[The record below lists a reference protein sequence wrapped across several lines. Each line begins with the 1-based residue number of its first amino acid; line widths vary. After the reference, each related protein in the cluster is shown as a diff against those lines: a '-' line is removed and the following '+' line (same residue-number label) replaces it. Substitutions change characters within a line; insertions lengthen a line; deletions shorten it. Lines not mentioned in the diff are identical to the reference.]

1 VKLSS
6 VVRLYR
12 VRLRARAVQELFA
25 IVGIAIG
32 LALLFASQVSSASLG
47 GSVEQLT
54 NGLVGDVRFQLAAR
68 DAHGFD
74 ERLLGQVQSI
84 PGVHAAVP
92 VLEAGANVIGTAGAR
107 SVELLGTEPRF
118 TRLDGALV
126 RNFGALELAEA
137 KALMLPASIA
147 KAVGRSSL
155 QRVEVQIGGIVSPA
169 LLVPELPG
177 EVPASIAESPVAIA
191 PLAYAQT
198 LSGMQGRLTSIFVE
212 SSPVHDR
219 EVLQGLR
226 RVAAGR
232 LNVHPAGFDG
242 TLFSRAAQPIDQST
256 GLFSAIS
263 AVVGFLFAFNAL
275 LLTVPQRRHL
285 IEDLR
290 VDGYTRRM
298 IVEVL
303 LVDALVL
310 GAVSSVMGL
319 LLGDL
324 LSLALFD
331 ANPGYLSFAFP
342 IGVRRIV
349 TWTSVALCVGGGL
362 VAACVGVLA
371 PLWGTIFSSRAELF
385 HRSSR
390 PRSHGNPWLLA
401 GSTLCLAATALIL
414 LVAPAAAITG
424 VLSLSAALLLL
435 LPVLLDGIVLAFGR
449 LQGCVAGASPY
460 LAVIELRARANR
472 SRSLAV
478 AATGAIAVFGSVAI
492 ETAHGGLLEGLNRVA
507 GGLNATTDLWISPA
521 GDANSLATTP
531 FKGSAAERVARLPG
545 VERVRLYR
553 GSFLD
558 VGDRRAW
565 VIAPPRDVARPLPA
579 DQIVDG
585 TLARAVSLFH
595 LGGWVI
601 VSRAIA
607 QDQHLRV
614 GGSFLLPSP
623 RPTVLRVA
631 ALSTNLGWPPGAI
644 VLNADDYA
652 RAWGSDDPSALEV
665 DLRHGFSP
673 SLAAGEVRRAFGPHS
688 ALRVQTAFA
697 REQEFRVTARQG
709 LSRLSQISVLV
720 LIAAVLAMAAMMG
733 AMIWQRR
740 PRLAEMKVD
749 GFDRWVLWRALLW
762 ESALLLGGG
771 CSLGA
776 AFGLLGQALLSRAL
790 VTVTGFPVAFSPG
803 ILVALASF
811 ALVTATASL
820 IIAIPGGF
828 ATRVRPALSLR
839 DS

>member
-6 VVRLYR
+6 VARLYR
-12 VRLRARAVQELFA
+12 VRLRARVVQELFA
-25 IVGIAIG
+25 VLGIAIG
-32 LALLFASQVSSASLG
+32 LALLFASQVSSTSLG

-54 NGLVGDVRFQLAAR
+54 DGLLGHVRFQLVAR

-74 ERLLGQVQSI
+74 ERLLGQVQRI
-84 PGVHAAVP
+84 PGVSVAVP
-92 VLEAGANVIGTAGAR
+92 VLEAGANVIGASGSR
-107 SVELLGTEPRF
+107 SVELLGAEPRF
-118 TRLDGALV
+118 AKLDGELG
-126 RNFGALELAEA
+126 RNFGVLKLAKA

-147 KAVGRSSL
+147 QTLGRSSL
-155 QRVEVQIGGIVSPA
+155 QRVEVQIGGDVAQA

-177 EVPASIAESPVAIA
+177 EVPAGLASGPIAIA

-198 LSGMQGRLTSIFVE
+198 LSGMQGRLTSIFVQ
-212 SSPVHDR
+212 SSPKHDR
-219 EVLQGLR
+219 EVLSGLE
-226 RVAAGR
+226 RVAGGR
-232 LNVHPAGFDG
+232 LNVHPADFDG

-275 LLTVPQRRHL
+275 LLSVPQRRHL

-290 VDGYTRRM
+290 LDGYTRRM

-303 LVDALVL
+303 LLDALML
-310 GAVSSVMGL
+310 GVVSSVVGL
-319 LLGDL
+319 LLGDV

-331 ANPGYLSFAFP
+331 DNPGYLSFAFP
-342 IGVRRIV
+342 IGARRIV

-362 VAACVGVLA
+362 LAACIGVLA
-371 PLWGTIFSSRAELF
+371 PLRGAIFSTRDSYFQAPGR
-385 HRSSR
+385 RSAR
-390 PRSHGNPWLLA
+390 GHCWLLA
-401 GSTLCLAATALIL
+401 AATLCLAVTALIL
-414 LVAPAAAITG
+414 LLAPAAAITG
-424 VLSLSAALLLL
+424 VLTLTAALMLL
-435 LPVLLDGIVLAFGR
+435 LPVLLDGVVLLFGR
-449 LQGCVAGASPY
+449 LQGRVAGASLY
-460 LAVIELRARANR
+460 LAVMELRARANR
-472 SRSLAV
+472 ARSLAV

-492 ETAHGGLLEGLNRVA
+492 ETAHGDLLEGLNRVA
-507 GGLNATTDLWISPA
+507 SGLNATTDLWISPSGA
-521 GDANSLATTP
+521 ANSLATTS
-531 FKGSAAERVARLPG
+531 FRVAAGPVARLPG
-545 VERVRLYR
+545 VEGVRLYR

-565 VIAPPRDVARPLPA
+565 VIAPPRGVAQPLPA
-579 DQIVDG
+579 DQIVQG
-585 TLARAVSLFH
+585 NPALAISRFH
-595 LGGWVI
+595 MGGWVI

-607 QDQHLRV
+607 KEQHLLI
-614 GGSFLLPSP
+614 GGPFLLPSP

-631 ALSTNLGWPPGAI
+631 ALSTNFGWPPGAI
-644 VLNADDYA
+644 ELNADDYA

-665 DLRHGFSP
+665 DVRPGFSP
-673 SLAAGEVRRAFGPHS
+673 LLAAGEVRRALGPRS
-688 ALRVQTAFA
+688 ALRVQSASA

-709 LSRLSQISVLV
+709 LSRLTQISALV

-740 PRLAEMKVD
+740 PRLADMKVD
-749 GFDRWVLWRALLW
+749 GFDRGVLWRALLW
-762 ESALLLGGG
+762 ESALLLGSG

-790 VTVTGFPVAFSPG
+790 VAVTGFPVAFSPG

-839 DS
+839 D